1 MPIVKPLTLTG
12 TDIPER
18 LRHIH
23 DAPKELFYRGC
34 APLAELIAGPTVA
47 IVGSRKVDA
56 YGAHVTKLLAGDLA
70 KKGIIIV
77 SGLALGVDG
86 LAHQAALDAGAH
98 TIAVLACGIDDI
110 YPRTNYA
117 LGKAV
122 IARGAT
128 ITEHEG
134 SYNPYQ
140 HDFLIRNRIISGL
153 SNAVIVTQ
161 AAARSGSLNTAS
173 HALEQGR
180 LVLAVPGPINSPLC
194 EGPNNLLKMGA
205 TPVTCAEDVLRA
217 LNISTKTQSKPDYSL
232 LAQNEH
238 ELKLIQLLLAGDNDG
253 EILAAKS
260 GLSAQQFNVHLTMLE
275 IRGIISPL
283 GGNQW
288 TLS

>member
-18 LRHIH
+18 LRHIP
-23 DAPKELFYRGC
+23 DAPSELFYRGS
-34 APLAELIAGPTVA
+34 APLAELIAGPAVA
-47 IVGSRKVDA
+47 IVGSRKVNA
-56 YGAHVTKLLAGDLA
+56 YGMHATKLLGGDLA

-86 LAHQAALDAGAH
+86 IAHQAALDAGGY
-98 TIAVLACGIDDI
+98 TIAVMACGIDDI
-110 YPRTNYA
+110 YPRTNHS

-122 IARGAT
+122 LAHGAV

-134 SYNPYQ
+134 SYNPYL

-173 HALEQGR
+173 HALNQGR
-180 LVLAVPGPINSPLC
+180 LVMAVPGPITDPLC

-205 TPVTCAEDVLRA
+205 TPVTCVDDVLKA
-217 LNISTKTQSKPDYSL
+217 LNISTKTVAKPDCAL

-238 ELKLIQLLLAGDNDG
+238 ELKLIQLLMAGMSDG

-260 GLSAQQFNVHLTMLE
+260 GLSAQEFNVHLTMLE
-275 IRGIISPL
+275 IRGTITPL
-283 GGNQW
+283 GANQW